1 MSKLLILLILAIL
14 SLTISCSKQ
23 IEAESENKTIDAV
36 SVAEIVKKS
45 DELFVQRDNV
55 VKLKEAVQSIARAR
69 NADQRNFEVEWK
81 SAKYNYFLGKQT
93 IDDTEAD
100 NYLKAGYSAGMI
112 AARIEP
118 NKPDGYF
125 WAAANLGEQA
135 KRSPITVGLKSKGEI
150 RDLMNKVIEI
160 QPNYQGASAFDGLAQ
175 LEMATRLTG
184 GNAEKAVE
192 YLEKAITYEK
202 ENSYLYLHLAQAY
215 LAVQKTAEAKK
226 QLEYILKMKPSPEYL
241 TEHQEVLEKAK
252 KILDT
257 RF

>member
-1 MSKLLILLILAIL
+1 M

-23 IEAESENKTIDAV
+23 IEAESENKQIDAV
-36 SVAEIVKKS
+36 SVAEIVKQS
-45 DELFVQRDNV
+45 DELFAQRENV
-55 VKLKEAVQSIARAR
+55 AKLKEAIQTIAHAR

-81 SAKYNYFLGKQT
+81 FAKYNYFLGKQT
-93 IDDTEAD
+93 IDETEAEK
-100 NYLKAGYSAGMI
+100 YLKAGYSAGMI
-112 AARIEP
+112 ASRIEP
-118 NKPDGYF
+118 NKPEGYF

-175 LEMATRLTG
+175 LELATRLTG
-184 GNAEKAVE
+184 GSAEKAVE

-202 ENSYLYLHLAQAY
+202 ANSYLYLHLAEAY

-226 QLEYILKMKPSPEYL
+226 QLDHILKMKPSPEYL
-241 TEHQEVLEKAK
+241 NEHQEVLEKAK